1 MASVLRT
8 EKGGY
13 NKADTLRKITEYNML
28 LAEIKNGFSKDEA
41 FEKMK
46 MIKAKPINRVKVGF
60 FSQSGFSVEDT
71 DNYISELENQII
83 DALSNG
89 DK

>member
-1 MASVLRT
+1 MINILRT

-13 NKADTLRKITEYNML
+13 DKSETFTKLEEYTML
-28 LAEIKNGFSKDEA
+28 LVQIQKGLSKDEA
-41 FEKMK
+41 FDKMK
-46 MIKAKPINRVKVGF
+46 EIKAKPLSRVKEGF
-60 FSQSGFSVEDT
+60 FSKQGFSVEDT

-89 DK
+89 DM

>member
-1 MASVLRT
+1 MASILRT

-13 NKADTLRKITEYNML
+13 DKADAFRKITEYNML
-28 LAEIKNGFSKDEA
+28 LAEIKNGLSKDEA
-41 FEKMK
+41 FDKMRK
-46 MIKAKPINRVKVGF
+46 IKAKPLSRVKEGF
-60 FSQSGFSVEDT
+60 FSKQGFSVEDT
-71 DNYISELENQII
+71 DDYISELENQII

>member
-1 MASVLRT
+1 MASILRT

-13 NKADTLRKITEYNML
+13 NKAETFRKITEYNML
-28 LAEIKNGFSKDEA
+28 LAEIKNGLSKDEA
-41 FEKMK
+41 FDKMK
-46 MIKAKPINRVKVGF
+46 EIKAKPLSRVKEVF

-71 DNYISELENQII
+71 DDYISELENQII

-89 DK
+89 DM

>member
-1 MASVLRT
+1 MRA
-8 EKGGY
+8 
-13 NKADTLRKITEYNML
+13 
-28 LAEIKNGFSKDEA
+28 IKE
-41 FEKMK
+41 
-46 MIKAKPINRVKVGF
+46 KPINRVKVGF

-89 DK
+89 DM

>member
-1 MASVLRT
+1 MASILRT

-13 NKADTLRKITEYNML
+13 SKADTFRKITEYNML
-28 LAEIKNGFSKDEA
+28 LAEIKNGLSKDEA
-41 FEKMK
+41 FDKMRAIKEKPM
-46 MIKAKPINRVKVGF
+46 NRVKEGF

-83 DALSNG
+83 DALNNG
-89 DK
+89 DM